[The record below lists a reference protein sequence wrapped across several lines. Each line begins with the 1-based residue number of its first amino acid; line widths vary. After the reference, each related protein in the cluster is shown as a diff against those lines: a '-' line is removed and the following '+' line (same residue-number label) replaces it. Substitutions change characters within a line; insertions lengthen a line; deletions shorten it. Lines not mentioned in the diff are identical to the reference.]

1 MTDLDLV
8 RLTIGRV
15 VDRLASLSVLRRKP
29 GVVDPLYI
37 FGREGKI
44 VTSDRGTSS
53 LTLSLDV
60 QGYLADIE
68 FGRMDDPSNG
78 ERWRLLRL
86 GISNILSTESER
98 GVVLLGRGEFMRTH
112 GWGMCEPGLWR
123 WGMSVRM
130 VGGAMIIL

>member
-1 MTDLDLV
+1 
-8 RLTIGRV
+8 
-15 VDRLASLSVLRRKP
+15 
-29 GVVDPLYI
+29 VVDPLYI

-68 FGRMDDPSNG
+68 LGRTNDPSNG
-78 ERWRLLRL
+78 ERWRLLGL
-86 GISNILSTESER
+86 GIGNVLLTESER

-112 GWGMCEPGLWR
+112 GWEMDEPGL
-123 WGMSVRM
+123 
-130 VGGAMIIL
+130 